1 VGDGTKSIVW
11 DGSAGTF
18 TITNVDI
25 NTSGTLKS
33 TGGTLSI
40 DITGAIVGQPATA
53 SVTGVV
59 GRSTDGYGTYG
70 KSTNSTGA
78 VGSGLDGVAGDG
90 SRSGV
95 VGNSGVVGIIL
106 DTGVGV
112 RGYGSA
118 VGVFGQGVVGGRFS
132 ANAASGVALDLP
144 LGYIARTKSTTAG
157 VLEVWDIATN
167 TSQGTFYYEFRS

>member
-1 VGDGTKSIVW
+1 
-11 DGSAGTF
+11 
-18 TITNVDI
+18 
-25 NTSGTLKS
+25 
-33 TGGTLSI
+33 
-40 DITGAIVGQPATA
+40 
-53 SVTGVV
+53 
-59 GRSTDGYGTYG
+59 
-70 KSTNSTGA
+70 
-78 VGSGLDGVAGDG
+78 VAGDG
-90 SRSGV
+90 TRSGV
-95 VGNSGVVGIIL
+95 VGNSGVIGIIV

-157 VLEVWDIATN
+157 VLEVWDTATN